1 MLVRQSFLSQSF
13 LQAVWLSV
21 VSEQGLIFSISIHL
35 LCFSIH
41 SILNFL
47 KTPCPGSPDA
57 GREYLSQS
65 CGFSQSRLPC
75 IIFQL
80 LSNLII
86 PTVGKV
92 WLVDESKQ
100 LCNKSQGQTNFLGR
114 PSLCIYIAFSVI
126 NKVIN
131 SAFHLDEKF

>member
-1 MLVRQSFLSQSF
+1 MLVRQSFLSQSL
-13 LQAVWLSV
+13 LQTVWLSV
-21 VSEQGLIFSISIHL
+21 VSEQGLIFSISTHL

-41 SILNFL
+41 PINFL
-47 KTPCPGSPDA
+47 KTPGPGSPGV

-80 LSNLII
+80 LSSLII

-92 WLVDESKQ
+92 WLVEKSKQ
-100 LCNKSQGQTNFLGR
+100 LCNKSQGKTNFLGR